1 MFVPV
6 IDIVP
11 DVPPTAAEK
20 SDIGFIPPAQLVQG
34 AAVVV
39 VVGPAVVVVVD
50 VVVVVG
56 GTYPQAAE
64 FDSIKLF
71 VVPHCPS
78 VYVPY

>member
-11 DVPPTAAEK
+11 VAPPTAAEK
-20 SDIGFIPPAQLVQG
+20 LDILFISPAQSVQG

-39 VVGPAVVVVVD
+39 VVGPAV